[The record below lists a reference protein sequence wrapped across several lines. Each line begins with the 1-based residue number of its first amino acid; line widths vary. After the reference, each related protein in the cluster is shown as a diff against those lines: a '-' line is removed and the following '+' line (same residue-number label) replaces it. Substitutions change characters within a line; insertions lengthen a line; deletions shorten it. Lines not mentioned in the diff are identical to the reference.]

1 MHPRITL
8 YSEQFGYKP
17 LPNSHELTPP
27 FFHHYH
33 GIIKSMAKYSDELRG
48 VVRAL
53 YLRRYT
59 PKEIASELNLPNARI
74 VYYWAEK
81 YKWADLLS
89 FESTE
94 EAIERRY
101 QLLASRDNKTD
112 LDLKEMDLLIAHA
125 TKLRAQSNKHKEKLA
140 SSQGERQA
148 AARGDSED
156 EPRGKRKYKKN
167 DISSLTQEDFDAWAD
182 EHLFEYQKHLRRNIG
197 QLVRNILKSRQ
208 IGATWYFA
216 FEAFENAV
224 MTGDPQIFL
233 SASKAQAEVFRSYI
247 VNIAEQYFGITL
259 TGNPI
264 RLSNGAELRFLST
277 NKNTAQS
284 YSGHL
289 YCDEYFWVPNFAKL
303 NEVASA
309 MATHDKWRTTYFS
322 TPSAKTHQ
330 AYPFWTGEEWKQG
343 SKKRAA
349 IKFPLFDEMRDG
361 GRLCPD
367 GQWRY
372 VITME
377 DAIAGGFNLANIEK
391 LRNRYNTA
399 TFDMLYMCVFV
410 DSKDSVFSF
419 SDLEACGVEVDTW
432 QDHDPDA
439 KRPFGDRPVWGGFD
453 PARSGD
459 LSCFVIV
466 APPMFAV
473 EKFRVLK
480 VIYWKGMNFRYQAK
494 QIEKL
499 FDQYNFTYLGVDV
512 TGIGQGVFDNIQH
525 FAMKVVVPIRY
536 DMNTKNQ
543 LVLKAADVVE
553 SQRIE
558 WDKNLKEIPASFM
571 SVRRTT
577 TQSGNAMTFV
587 ADRSQDTGHAEA
599 FWAIT
604 HALHN
609 EPLNYENKPK
619 SRWGVRKQAA

>member
-1 MHPRITL
+1 
-8 YSEQFGYKP
+8 
-17 LPNSHELTPP
+17 
-27 FFHHYH
+27 
-33 GIIKSMAKYSDELRG
+33 MAKYSDELKG
-48 VVRAL
+48 VARAL

-74 VYYWAEK
+74 IYYWAHK
-81 YKWADLLS
+81 DGWADLLS

-94 EAIERRY
+94 DAIERRY
-101 QLLASRDNKTD
+101 QLLTSRDGKTD
-112 LDLKEMDLLIAHA
+112 LDLKEMDMLIAHA
-125 TKLRAQSNKHKEKLA
+125 VKLRAQSNKHREKLA
-140 SSQGERQA
+140 ASKG
-148 AARGDSED
+148 ARAEPSYDNDNDDG
-156 EPRGKRKYKKN
+156 EPRKKRKYKKN
-167 DISSLTQEDFDAWAD
+167 DISSLTQEDFDTWAD
-182 EHLFEYQKHLRRNIG
+182 EHLFGYQKHLRLNIG
-197 QLVRNILKSRQ
+197 QQVRNILKSRQ

-247 VNIAEQYFGITL
+247 VNIAEQYFGTTL

-289 YCDEYFWVPNFAKL
+289 YCDEYFWVPNFTRL

-330 AYPFWTGEEWKQG
+330 AYSFWTGEEWKKG

-349 IKFPLFDEMRDG
+349 VKFPSFDEMRAG
-361 GRLCPD
+361 GRPCPD

-372 VITME
+372 IITME
-377 DAIAGGFNLANIEK
+377 DAIAGGFNLASIEK
-391 LRNRYNTA
+391 LRNRYNDT
-399 TFDMLYMCVFV
+399 TFNMLYMCVFV

-419 SDLEACGVEVDTW
+419 SDLEACAVETETW
-432 QDHDPDA
+432 QDHDPNA
-439 KRPFGDRPVWGGFD
+439 ARPFGNRPVWGGFD

-459 LSCFVIV
+459 LSCFVIL
-466 APPMFAV
+466 APPVLAP
-473 EKFRVLK
+473 EKFRVLA
-480 VIYWKGMNFRYQAK
+480 VFNWKGMNFRWQAQ
-494 QIEKL
+494 QIETL
-499 FDQYNFTYLGVDV
+499 FKRYNFTYLGIDV

-525 FAMKVVVPIRY
+525 FAIRVAVPIRY
-536 DMNTKNQ
+536 DMSTKNQ

-558 WDKNLKEIPASFM
+558 WDKELKEIPASFM
-571 SVRRTT
+571 AIRRTT

-587 ADRSQDTGHAEA
+587 ADRSPETGHAES

-619 SRWGVRKQAA
+619 SRWGMKKAA

>member
-17 LPNSHELTPP
+17 LPNNCELTPP

-33 GIIKSMAKYSDELRG
+33 GIIKFMAKYSDELRG

-148 AARGDSED
+148 AARGDSGD

-167 DISSLTQEDFDAWAD
+167 DISSLTQEDFDTWAD

>member
-1 MHPRITL
+1 
-8 YSEQFGYKP
+8 
-17 LPNSHELTPP
+17 
-27 FFHHYH
+27 
-33 GIIKSMAKYSDELRG
+33 MAKYSEELKG
-48 VVRAL
+48 VARAL
-53 YLRRYT
+53 YLRRAT
-59 PKEIASELNLPNARI
+59 PKEIAADLNLPNARI
-74 VYYWAEK
+74 IYYWAEK
-81 YKWADLLS
+81 YQWADLLS
-89 FESTE
+89 HESTE

-101 QLLASRDNKTD
+101 QLLAGRNEKTD
-112 LDLKEMDLLIAHA
+112 LELKEMDMLIAHA

-140 SSQGERQA
+140 ESQGKRRAQDGGDEDDDQPRKKRQY
-148 AARGDSED
+148 R
-156 EPRGKRKYKKN
+156 KN
-167 DISSLTQEDFDAWAD
+167 DISGLTQEDFDAFA
-182 EHLFEYQKHLRRNIG
+182 EENLFGYQKHLRLNIA
-197 QLVRNILKSRQ
+197 QQIRNILKSRQ

-216 FEAFENAV
+216 YEAFENAV

-233 SASKAQAEVFRSYI
+233 SASRPQAEVFRSYI
-247 VNIAEQYFGITL
+247 VNIAQQYFGITL

-343 SKKRAA
+343 SKKRAHVP
-349 IKFPLFDEMRDG
+349 FPTFDELRDG
-361 GRLCPD
+361 GRTCPD

-372 VITME
+372 VITLE
-377 DAIAGGFNLANIEK
+377 DAINGGFNLASIDR
-391 LRNRYNTA
+391 LRNRYNET
-399 TFDMLYMCVFV
+399 TFSMLYMCVFV
-410 DSKDSVFSF
+410 DSKDSVFRF
-419 SDLEACGVEVDTW
+419 SDLEACAVETDTW
-432 QDHDPDA
+432 QDHNPDA
-439 KRPFGDRPVWGGFD
+439 ARPFGDRPVWGGFD

-466 APPMFAV
+466 APPILAP
-473 EKFRVLK
+473 EKYRVLR
-480 VIYWKGMNFRYQAK
+480 VFSWKGMNFRWQAK

-499 FDQYNFTYLGVDV
+499 FQQYNFTYIGVDV
-512 TGIGQGVFDNIQH
+512 TGIGQGVFENIQH
-525 FAMKVVVPIRY
+525 FALRVAKPIRY
-536 DMNTKNQ
+536 DRNTKDQ
-543 LVLKAADVVE
+543 LVLKACDVVE
-553 SQRIE
+553 SSRIE
-558 WDKNLKEIPASFM
+558 WDKDQKEIPASFM
-571 SVRRTT
+571 AIRRTS

-587 ADRSQDTGHAEA
+587 ADRTQETGHAEA

-619 SRWGVRKQAA
+619 SKWGLKKAA

>member
-1 MHPRITL
+1 
-8 YSEQFGYKP
+8 
-17 LPNSHELTPP
+17 
-27 FFHHYH
+27 
-33 GIIKSMAKYSDELRG
+33 MAKYSEELKG
-48 VVRAL
+48 VARSL
-53 YLRRYT
+53 YLRHAT

-81 YKWADLLS
+81 YNWADLLS
-89 FESTE
+89 HESTE
-94 EAIERRY
+94 DAIERRY
-101 QLLASRDNKTD
+101 QLLAGRDNKSD
-112 LDLKEMDLLIAHA
+112 IELKEMDMLIAHA

-140 SSQGERQA
+140 ENRGATRDA
-148 AARGDSED
+148 APDGGSD
-156 EPRGKRKYKKN
+156 EPRQKRKYKKN
-167 DISSLTQEDFDAWAD
+167 DISGLTQEDFDAWAD
-182 EHLFEYQKHLRRNIG
+182 EYLFEYQKHLRRNIG
-197 QLVRNILKSRQ
+197 QQVRNILKSRQ

-330 AYPFWTGEEWKQG
+330 AYPFWTGEEWRQG

-349 IKFPLFDEMRDG
+349 AVFPSFKDMRDG

-367 GQWRY
+367 DQWRY
-372 VITME
+372 IITME
-377 DAIAGGFNLANIEK
+377 DAIAGGFNRASIDK
-391 LRNRYNTA
+391 LRNRYNEA
-399 TFDMLYMCVFV
+399 TFNMLYMCVFV
-410 DSKDSVFSF
+410 DNKDSVFRF
-419 SDLEACGVEVDTW
+419 SDLEACGVETDKW
-432 QDHDPDA
+432 QDHDA
-439 KRPFGDRPVWGGFD
+439 GAARPFGDRPVWGGFD

-459 LSCFVIV
+459 FSCFVIV
-466 APPMFAV
+466 APPQYAI
-473 EKFRVLK
+473 EKYRVLR
-480 VIYWKGMNFRYQAK
+480 VFNWQGMNFRWQAK
-494 QIEKL
+494 QIEML
-499 FDQYNFTYLGVDV
+499 FKKYNFTYLGVDV
-512 TGIGQGVFDNIQH
+512 TGIGQGVFENIQH
-525 FAMKVVVPIRY
+525 FALRVAVPIRY
-536 DMNTKNQ
+536 DRHTKDQ

-558 WDKNLKEIPASFM
+558 WDKNLKEIAASFM
-571 SVRRTT
+571 AIRRTT
-577 TQSGNAMTFV
+577 TQSGGAMTFV
-587 ADRSQDTGHAEA
+587 ADRTALTGHAEA
-599 FWAIT
+599 FWAIA

-609 EPLNYENKPK
+609 EPLNYENKPQ
-619 SRWGVRKQAA
+619 SRWRIRKKAA

>member
-1 MHPRITL
+1 
-8 YSEQFGYKP
+8 
-17 LPNSHELTPP
+17 
-27 FFHHYH
+27 
-33 GIIKSMAKYSDELRG
+33 MAKYSDELRG
-48 VVRAL
+48 VARSL
-53 YLRRYT
+53 YLRRAT

-81 YKWADLLS
+81 YSWADLLS
-89 FESTE
+89 HESTE

-101 QLLASRDNKTD
+101 QLLAGRDTKTD
-112 LDLKEMDLLIAHA
+112 LELKEMDMLIAHA

-140 SSQGERQA
+140 ES
-148 AARGDSED
+148 RGTTRDAGPDNGGD
-156 EPRGKRKYKKN
+156 EPRKKRKYKKN
-167 DISSLTQEDFDAWAD
+167 DISGLTQEDFDAWAD
-182 EHLFEYQKHLRRNIG
+182 ERLFAYQKHLRQNIG
-197 QLVRNILKSRQ
+197 QQVRNILKSRQ

-216 FEAFENAV
+216 YEAFENAV

-343 SKKRAA
+343 NKKREAVV
-349 IKFPLFDEMRDG
+349 FPSFNDMRDG

-372 VITME
+372 IITME
-377 DAIAGGFNLANIEK
+377 DAIAGGFNLASIEK
-391 LRNRYNTA
+391 LRNRYNDA
-399 TFDMLYMCVFV
+399 TFRMLYMCVFV
-410 DSKDSVFSF
+410 DSKDSVFKF
-419 SDLEACGVEVDTW
+419 SDLEACGVETETW
-432 QDHDPDA
+432 QDHNPNA
-439 KRPFGDRPVWGGFD
+439 ARPFGERPVWGGFD

-459 LSCFVIV
+459 FSCFVIV
-466 APPMFAV
+466 APPQFAA
-473 EKFRVLK
+473 EKYRVLR
-480 VIYWKGMNFRYQAK
+480 VINWQGMNFRWQAK
-494 QIEKL
+494 QIEEL
-499 FDQYNFTYLGVDV
+499 FKQYNFTYLGVDV
-512 TGIGQGVFDNIQH
+512 TGIGQGVFENIQH
-525 FAMKVVVPIRY
+525 FALRVAEAIRY
-536 DMNTKNQ
+536 DRNTKDQ

-558 WDKNLKEIPASFM
+558 WDKDMKEIPASFM
-571 SVRRTT
+571 AIRRTT
-577 TQSGNAMTFV
+577 TQSGGAMTFV
-587 ADRSQDTGHAEA
+587 ADRTKDTGHAEA
-599 FWAIT
+599 FWAIA

-609 EPLNYENKPK
+609 EPLNYENKPR
-619 SRWGVRKQAA
+619 SRWRLAKAA